1 MEKKN
6 IVTYVGFAMAVFAS
20 ATGVFGWVP
29 AEVAWGI
36 AGLFGFGTLAAV
48 RTFISAKGWKTYV
61 IDIPTAILGVATA
74 LGYVTLDIYAQIMV
88 VIGMLNV
95 GTLAHADTKALNSG

>member
-6 IVTYVGFAMAVFAS
+6 IITYVGFAIAIFAV

-48 RTFISAKGWKTYV
+48 RTFIDSKGWKTYL
-61 IDIPTAILGVATA
+61 IDIPTALAGLATA
-74 LGYVTLDIYAQIMV
+74 LGWLSLELYQQIMV

-95 GTLAHADTKALNSG
+95 GTIRQADTKALTG

>member
-1 MEKKN
+1 MEKKD
-6 IVTYVGFAMAVFAS
+6 IITLVGFVIAIFAV

-48 RTFISAKGWKTYV
+48 RAFIDSKGWKTYI
-61 IDIPTAILGVATA
+61 IDIPTALLGVATA
-74 LGYVTLDIYAQIMV
+74 LGYLSLELYQQIMV
-88 VIGMLNV
+88 IIGMLNV
-95 GTLAHADTKALNSG
+95 GTIRQADTKALTG

>member
-6 IVTYVGFAMAVFAS
+6 IITLIGFAIGLFSV

-48 RTFISAKGWKTYV
+48 RAFISSRGWKTYL
-61 IDIPTAILGVATA
+61 IDIPTALLGLATA
-74 LGYVTLDIYAQIMV
+74 LGYLSLEVYQQIMV
-88 VIGMLNV
+88 IIGMLNI
-95 GTLAHADTKALNSG
+95 GTIRQADTKALTG

>member
-1 MEKKN
+1 MENKN
-6 IVTYVGFAMAVFAS
+6 IVTLIGFAIALFAV

-29 AEVAWGI
+29 AEIAWGI

-48 RTFISAKGWKTYV
+48 RAFIDSKGWKTYL
-61 IDIPTAILGVATA
+61 IDIPTALLGLATA
-74 LGYVTLDIYAQIMV
+74 LGWIDLVLYQQIMI

-95 GTLAHADTKALNSG
+95 GTIRAADTKALTG